1 MIEILKNY
9 MFENNKFEVLVKNN
23 DKFIGITNGIIKTNF
38 LNSSNITI
46 SIKISA
52 KEIIINQVEVMK
64 ISKNQFNYF
73 NDDEFYIEGYY
84 SDDDLSNYLNYVKEE
99 LDEVDQGKN
108 DFIDINNQQ
117 IKNFTLIEEIANIN
131 YTDLTNLD
139 NINIFKAD
147 ETLEENLKYLFVNIK
162 LFKDFLS
169 EKTESEIIDSF
180 DLVDFDKILIENNYS
195 IVRANNTNF
204 SSFINLQM
212 NIEKLN
218 NFDLNDYIKNNKIL
232 KLSKDFYDSKNWEN
246 EPNNYA
252 NSFLI
257 SRGNELEK
265 ELEQIYWIF
274 KDKDINYE

>member
-1 MIEILKNY
+1 
-9 MFENNKFEVLVKNN
+9 
-23 DKFIGITNGIIKTNF
+23 
-38 LNSSNITI
+38 
-46 SIKISA
+46 
-52 KEIIINQVEVMK
+52 MK

-117 IKNFTLIEEIANIN
+117 IKDFTLIEEIANIN
-131 YTDLTNLD
+131 YTNLTNLD

-180 DLVDFDKILIENNYS
+180 D
-195 IVRANNTNF
+195 
-204 SSFINLQM
+204 
-212 NIEKLN
+212 
-218 NFDLNDYIKNNKIL
+218 
-232 KLSKDFYDSKNWEN
+232 
-246 EPNNYA
+246 
-252 NSFLI
+252 
-257 SRGNELEK
+257 
-265 ELEQIYWIF
+265 
-274 KDKDINYE
+274 